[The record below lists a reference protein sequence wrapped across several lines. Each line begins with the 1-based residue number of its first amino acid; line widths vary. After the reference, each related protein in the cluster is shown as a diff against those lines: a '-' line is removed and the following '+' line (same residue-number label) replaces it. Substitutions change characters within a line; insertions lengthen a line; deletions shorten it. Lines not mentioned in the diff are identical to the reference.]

1 MGRSL
6 RDLLSQMFRFGL
18 VGFVNAGV
26 DAAVFFTALATVT
39 ASLIVANAMA
49 WVVAVSCSYVLN
61 ATFTF
66 AAQARRGLRVTD
78 YLTFALT
85 QAGGFLAHTAVL
97 VAAAPHVPLVVAK
110 LFGIGVGFLVNFSL
124 ARTVVFRAR

>member
-1 MGRSL
+1 MKL
-6 RDLLSQMFRFGL
+6 LLSQMLRFGL
-18 VGFVNAGV
+18 VGFINAGV

-39 ASLIVANAMA
+39 NSLVTANAMA

-61 ATFTF
+61 ARFTF
-66 AAQARRGLRVTD
+66 GSHAEHGWRFAD

-85 QAGGFLAHTAVL
+85 QIGGFLAHTLVL

-110 LFGIGVGFLVNFSL
+110 VFGIGVGFLVNFSL
-124 ARTVVFRAR
+124 ARTIVFRPR